1 HGFLQCDIL
10 LLPYHTPSHWVLA
23 IALMQTKELLIID
36 PWCDEMR
43 YERTCLRNWRNFI
56 KRLTSNSPSDWKSK
70 IVQHNRQSDG
80 HNCGPLILKKAWRT
94 TAYTATLSVVKRK
107 VEDCTM

>member
-10 LLPYHTPSHWVLA
+10 LLPYHTPGHWVLA

-70 IVQHNRQSDG
+70 IVQHSRQSDG